1 MGLEALT
8 HAWQAISGVF
18 GGVSGIGSILVFI
31 GLGIL
36 LTIGVGIGLYILV
49 NLVKQIPKMTP
60 WEFLKF
66 VVFSAITLIV
76 IGIILP

>member
-8 HAWQAISGVF
+8 HAWQAISGAF
-18 GGVSGIGSILVFI
+18 GGVSGIGSILVFA

-36 LTIGVGIGLYILV
+36 LTIGVGVGLYILI